1 MRNRLDAHPAPGG
14 PHLQH
19 HSISGQC
26 FKTRVRYRL
35 FRKNFVKVN
44 LRQPLPDLRRRQHC
58 VGQAQQN
65 NQAESAAFYP
75 SVSVFCLL
83 YAYLQ
88 QLCVE
93 MIAGAAVAVVL
104 SFPDCAKKFSAARF
118 L

>member
-1 MRNRLDAHPAPGG
+1 
-14 PHLQH
+14 
-19 HSISGQC
+19 
-26 FKTRVRYRL
+26 L

-44 LRQPLPDLRRRQHC
+44 LRQPLADLWRRQHC
-58 VGQAQQN
+58 VGQTQQN

-75 SVSVFCLL
+75 SVFCLL

-93 MIAGAAVAVVL
+93 MIAGAAVAVVP